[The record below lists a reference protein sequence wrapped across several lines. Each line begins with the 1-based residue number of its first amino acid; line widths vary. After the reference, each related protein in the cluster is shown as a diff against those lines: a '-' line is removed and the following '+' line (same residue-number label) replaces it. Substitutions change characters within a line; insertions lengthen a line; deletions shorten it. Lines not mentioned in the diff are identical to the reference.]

1 MKSFAYVAVMVFI
14 SCSITNT
21 VHGQLSPTFYSKSC
35 PTVLSVVKAA
45 VKQAVTKQ
53 KRQKRMGASLLRL
66 HFHDCFV
73 NGCDGSVLL
82 DNTTTFTSEKYAGP
96 NFNSLRGLEVID
108 NIKSQVEKAC
118 SGVVSCADIVAIAA
132 RDSVVEL
139 GGPSW
144 PVRLGRRDSRTA
156 NINGANA
163 NLPPPN
169 SNLSNLTSLFQ
180 AQGLSRTEMVALSGA
195 HTIGLAHCK
204 NFRAHIYMDSNI
216 DKTYAAS
223 LRSKCPKTSGSG
235 DSNLSPLDY
244 MTPTVF
250 DNNYYVNLKNQK
262 GLFHSDQAL
271 FNGGSTDSQVTTYSS
286 NQNTFFSDFA
296 AAMIKMGNIK
306 PLTGTSGEIRK
317 TCRKPN

>member
-1 MKSFAYVAVMVFI
+1 
-14 SCSITNT
+14 
-21 VHGQLSPTFYSKSC
+21 
-35 PTVLSVVKAA
+35 
-45 VKQAVTKQ
+45 
-53 KRQKRMGASLLRL
+53 
-66 HFHDCFV
+66 
-73 NGCDGSVLL
+73 
-82 DNTTTFTSEKYAGP
+82 
-96 NFNSLRGLEVID
+96 
-108 NIKSQVEKAC
+108 
-118 SGVVSCADIVAIAA
+118 
-132 RDSVVEL
+132 
-139 GGPSW
+139 
-144 PVRLGRRDSRTA
+144 
-156 NINGANA
+156 
-163 NLPPPN
+163 
-169 SNLSNLTSLFQ
+169 
-180 AQGLSRTEMVALSGA
+180 
-195 HTIGLAHCK
+195 
-204 NFRAHIYMDSNI
+204 MDSNI

-223 LRSKCPKTSGSG
+223 LRPKCPKTSGSG